1 MKFKAIF
8 TTVFCLFFIVGHAQN
23 MPMSDGFRVIP
34 LGVKGGLDES
44 NLSAYLVAAGG
55 NNNFICL
62 DAGTINAGLQKVTIN
77 QLFGATSVEEIQ
89 KKHIK
94 AYFISHGHL
103 DHLAGLILNS
113 PNDIAK
119 PIYALPSVIDVL
131 KNYYFTWN
139 SWANFASEGD
149 KPILNKYNYQRL
161 EDKKELSI
169 PNTNLNVTTFSL
181 SHVKPYESSAF
192 LVRNNQD
199 YLLYLGD
206 TGADTVEQSDKLSTL
221 WKAVAPLVASKQ
233 LKSIFIEVSFDNSI
247 ADKALFGHL
256 TPKLLMLELNK
267 LNTLS
272 SGALKNVQIAVTHIK
287 SCDDCEENI
296 KTQIAEANNLGLKIV
311 FPQQAVVMDIK

>member
-1 MKFKAIF
+1 M
-8 TTVFCLFFIVGHAQN
+8 
-23 MPMSDGFRVIP
+23 
-34 LGVKGGLDES
+34 
-44 NLSAYLVAAGG
+44 
-55 NNNFICL
+55 
-62 DAGTINAGLQKVTIN
+62 TIN
-77 QLFGATSVEEIQ
+77 QLFGATSAEEIQ

-103 DHLAGLILNS
+103 DHLAGLIINS

-287 SCDDCEENI
+287 PCDDCEENI

-311 FPQQAVVMDIK
+311 YPQQAVVMDIK

>member
-1 MKFKAIF
+1 MKFKTIF

-77 QLFGATSVEEIQ
+77 QLFGATSAEEIQ

-161 EDKKELSI
+161 EDKNELSI

-272 SGALKNVQIAVTHIK
+272 SGTLINVQIAVTHIK
-287 SCDDCEENI
+287 PCDDCEENI

-311 FPQQAVVMDIK
+311 YPQQAVVMDIK